1 MCSAQNSFRKRSL
14 FAFCFF
20 CGICLQYGFS
30 QTLVMHRNVVP
41 DGYSFWVSTP
51 PDYDSSDAAKP
62 IMLFLHGNSLCG
74 RDLERV
80 RRCGPLHAQAADS
93 VVRAADPQPQAAA
106 VYHTVRKGGTL
117 GAIAPKSG
125 SLFYGFLKK
134 VAHFFCD
141 SVGGMSWDASS
152 YTGTNDARPSAFPPA
167 AIGSRSS

>member
-80 RRCGPLHAQAADS
+80 RRCGPLHAQAA
-93 VVRAADPQPQAAA
+93 A

-134 VAHFFCD
+134 VAHFFVILLAECP
-141 SVGGMSWDASS
+141 GMPPLIPAP
-152 YTGTNDARPSAFPPA
+152 TMQGRPLFRQRLSGAGA
-167 AIGSRSS
+167 ADQCAAVRGRNL